1 MARGRVFTAP
11 KAFIKIDNEVAGYV
25 RNLTFSE
32 NVQRANVQGLG
43 SLTYQEAPPVV
54 YTCQWSVSQYFISF
68 NTPIMKKMLKKFGSI
83 AEIKNSLVLGDIA
96 FDITVYAK
104 TVSSEDAATKLVTE
118 VDNTFQ
124 FHNGTI
130 NTPFTVNSLNSRTS
144 FNSTTVQLIQRARKN
159 RKISF
164 TVSIPQRYN

>member
-1 MARGRVFTAP
+1 MSKGRVFTAP

-43 SLTYQEAPPVV
+43 SLTYQEAPPVA

-68 NTPIMKKMLKKFGSI
+68 STPIMKKMLKKFGSI

-96 FDITVYAK
+96 FDITVYSK
-104 TVSSEDAATKLVTE
+104 TVSSEDANSKLVTE
-118 VDNTFQ
+118 VDNT
-124 FHNGTI
+124 GETI
-130 NTPFTVNSLNSRTS
+130 ARLQGCLLNTQS
-144 FNSTTVQLIQRARKN
+144 FNIQEGGIAGADVSGIYLEP
-159 RKISF
+159 ISMAG
-164 TVSIPQRYN
+164 

>member
-43 SLTYQEAPPVV
+43 SLTYQEAPPVA

-118 VDNTFQ
+118 VDNTGETIARLQGCLLNTQLFSVQ
-124 FHNGTI
+124 EAGLAGTD
-130 NTPFTVNSLNSRTS
+130 
-144 FNSTTVQLIQRARKN
+144 
-159 RKISF
+159 ISGIYLEPI
-164 TVSIPQRYN
+164 SMAG

>member
-54 YTCQWSVSQYFISF
+54 HTCQWSVSQYFISF

-118 VDNTFQ
+118 VDNTGETIARLQGCLLNPQSFSVQ
-124 FHNGTI
+124 EAGLAGTD
-130 NTPFTVNSLNSRTS
+130 
-144 FNSTTVQLIQRARKN
+144 
-159 RKISF
+159 ISGIYLEPI
-164 TVSIPQRYN
+164 SMAG